1 MSQKDDRALNHA
13 REVNEGFFRR
23 LYDEVRLIARLLKD
37 PRVNFLLKL
46 LPIGAL
52 IYLFFPLDASPV
64 NPLDDGLV
72 VWLGGYLFVELCPD
86 EVVEEH
92 REALQKPLT
101 KDATVTDSPTDVVEG
116 SFRDVSEKENKS

>member
-1 MSQKDDRALNHA
+1 MKQENDRALDQA
-13 REVNEGFFRR
+13 REENEGFFRS
-23 LYDEVRLIARLLKD
+23 LYGELRLIARLIKD

-52 IYLFFPLDASPV
+52 IYLFSPLDISPV

-72 VWLGGYLFVELCPD
+72 LWLGGYFFIELCTD

-92 REALQKPLT
+92 RKALRQPLS
-101 KDATVTDSPTDVVEG
+101 KDNSVSDIPPEVVDG
-116 SFRDVSEKENKS
+116 SFREVSEVED